1 MSDNKFKYF
10 TVESVVVVKANN
22 KSDAEKLASGRRGVQ
37 GEVILKTT
45 DVERITAIDINY
57 NDSEISVKEG
67 VIASSFLKRE

>member
-45 DVERITAIDINY
+45 DVERITAIEARKSI
-57 NDSEISVKEG
+57 EI
-67 VIASSFLKRE
+67 